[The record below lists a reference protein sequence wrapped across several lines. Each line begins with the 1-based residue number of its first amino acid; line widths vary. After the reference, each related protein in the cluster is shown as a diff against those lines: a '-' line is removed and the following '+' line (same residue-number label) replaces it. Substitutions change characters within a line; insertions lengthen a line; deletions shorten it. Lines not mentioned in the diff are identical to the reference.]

1 VLEKED
7 NSMASIKKL
16 KKIIEEKDREILS
29 LKSMLEKKDAELDRM
44 IKMSSFAAL
53 QPSPIEDILN
63 LIVTVTVEL
72 LNTRICSIMLIDEE
86 KKEFIIK
93 ATQSLDEEYK
103 NKPNLKLNQGITGL
117 VVEEGHPIIVSD
129 VREDPRFFYRDI
141 AKKLGLVSMLSVPM
155 CFREKV
161 VGVVNVY
168 TSEEHN
174 FSKEEVG
181 IVQALANY
189 AAIVIGSSQ
198 LREEITKLKESLET
212 RKIVDRAKG
221 ILMKHKGMSEE
232 EAYRFLQK
240 KSMDTGR
247 SMKEIA
253 SAICLLSEI
262 S

>member
-1 VLEKED
+1 
-7 NSMASIKKL
+7 
-16 KKIIEEKDREILS
+16 
-29 LKSMLEKKDAELDRM
+29 AELLDT
-44 IKMSSFAAL
+44 KL
-53 QPSPIEDILN
+53 
-63 LIVTVTVEL
+63 
-72 LNTRICSIMLIDEE
+72 CSIMLVDEE

-117 VVEEGHPIIVSD
+117 VVEEGRPIIVSD
-129 VREDPRFFYRDI
+129 VREDSRFVYRDI
-141 AKKLGLVSMLSVPM
+141 AKRLGLVSMLAVPM
-155 CFREKV
+155 CFRERI

-168 TSEEHN
+168 TSERHN
-174 FSKEEVG
+174 FTKEEVG

-198 LREEITKLKESLET
+198 LREEVNRLRDSLET

-232 EAYRFLQK
+232 EAYRFIQK
-240 KSMDTGR
+240 KSMDTGK

-262 S
+262 G

>member
-1 VLEKED
+1 MATIKE
-7 NSMASIKKL
+7 L
-16 KKIIEEKDREILS
+16 KKIIEEKDRELS
-29 LKSMLEKKDAELDRM
+29 SLRHELEKKDAELDKI
-44 IKMSSFAAL
+44 IKISSFAAL

-63 LIVTVTVEL
+63 LIVAVTAEL
-72 LNTRICSIMLIDEE
+72 LDTKLCSIMLVDEE

-117 VVEEGHPIIVSD
+117 VVEEGRPIIVSD
-129 VREDPRFFYRDI
+129 VREDSRFVYRDI
-141 AKKLGLVSMLSVPM
+141 AKRLGLVSMLAVPM
-155 CFREKV
+155 CFRERI

-168 TSEEHN
+168 TSERHN
-174 FSKEEVG
+174 FTKEEVG

-198 LREEITKLKESLET
+198 LREEVNRLRDSLET

-232 EAYRFLQK
+232 EAYRFIQK
-240 KSMDTGR
+240 KSMDTGK

-262 S
+262 G